1 VADARQSITHADHS
15 GDASTRMANR
25 TTAAD
30 AEHHSG
36 RRAEA
41 GTLFTEERN

>member
-1 VADARQSITHADHS
+1 MH
-15 GDASTRMANR
+15 ANR
-25 TTAAD
+25 SPTPTTAAD